1 MTAPDGAI
9 ARRQVEIT
17 YPLGLHLRAANTF
30 ARGFRAETRV
40 SSDDKEADGKS
51 ILDLLTLA
59 AACGSVLDLEARG
72 PDAEAVV
79 AALVELVQG
88 GFNETVERSHGRTER
103 RDGDLRADGRRED
116 HRRDPLLHHE
126 PGE

>member
-1 MTAPDGAI
+1 VIANAVRSYHMTAPDGAI

-30 ARGFRAETRV
+30 ATLARSFRAETRV
-40 SSDDKEADGKS
+40 SSDGKEADGKS

-103 RDGDLRADGRRED
+103 RMC
-116 HRRDPLLHHE
+116 
-126 PGE
+126 